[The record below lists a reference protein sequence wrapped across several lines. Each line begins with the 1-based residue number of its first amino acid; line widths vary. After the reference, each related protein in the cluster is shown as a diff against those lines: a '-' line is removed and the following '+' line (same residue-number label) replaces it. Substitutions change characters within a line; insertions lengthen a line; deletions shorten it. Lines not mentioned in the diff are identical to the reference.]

1 MKFLCGNCRTKYQ
14 IADEKVR
21 GKILTIRCK
30 KCGEK
35 VIVKE
40 SLAKKG
46 QTAIAPLAADVAKK
60 KAQKK
65 KAASI
70 SKAFESEMENPP
82 DDDSPTRVSSTVGGE
97 IEGAGDGIEW
107 FTAID
112 GNQNGP
118 FSFDELLRQIRA
130 EELVGR
136 NYVWHDG
143 FGPWIRVRDCDEL
156 KDFLKPPAPAKKA
169 TTPPPPPV
177 DEEEKEKEEEVVAL
191 TEADKKK
198 PDVNEGA
205 ISDEDKTV
213 AKTEDEQ
220 DGEVSGE
227 TISEPLGALKFDEMG
242 EADSALSADSFSSG
256 NESSDID
263 PDSLFRSV
271 ASSPEAEEGPREST
285 AVFVAAA
292 GVNAQKSRGKFGM
305 LIGVAVA
312 ASVAAGFYGLYT
324 GKISLGA
331 KVESPFARQQKKA
344 EPVKQAQTKK
354 LSAEE
359 QERLRQELTSKKKN
373 VSIADLARSGKKKVR
388 PRVVNQET
396 AGSTADEI
404 SGNSR
409 GGTEDA
415 LSIQFPKGSSEFS
428 KPKIKPMVPDTD
440 LSGMEVPSTGRLDQS
455 MISQVVNQRKSSM
468 QICYQRELRGN
479 SKLGGKVEFLVTV
492 EPTGTVSKSIVRT
505 EKFKGSG
512 LAECF
517 ADKIMSWRFPEFSG
531 QAQKIIVPFVLQK
544 RNTY

>member
-60 KAQKK
+60 KAEKK
-65 KAASI
+65 KASSI
-70 SKAFESEMENPP
+70 AKAFESEMASTP
-82 DDDSPTRVSSTVGGE
+82 DDDSPTRVSATVASNSE
-97 IEGAGDGIEW
+97 ASADGIEW

-112 GNQNGP
+112 GNQHGP

-130 EELVGR
+130 EELIGR

-143 FGPWIRVRDCDEL
+143 FGPWIRVRDCEDL
-156 KDFLKPPAPAKKA
+156 KDFLKTPAPAKKP
-169 TTPPPPPV
+169 TTPPPPPIDAE
-177 DEEEKEKEEEVVAL
+177 DEIVPL
-191 TEADKKK
+191 TVADKKK
-198 PDVNEGA
+198 PTEEEAPTSEEEAKLKDD
-205 ISDEDKTV
+205 DESKDDAET
-213 AKTEDEQ
+213 
-220 DGEVSGE
+220 SNE

-242 EADSALSADSFSSG
+242 EAESALSADSFSVG

-263 PDSLFRSV
+263 PDSLFRAV
-271 ASSPEAEEGPREST
+271 GSSAEAEEGPREST

-292 GVNAQKSRGKFGM
+292 GVNAQKSRGKLGM
-305 LIGVAVA
+305 VIGVAA
-312 ASVAAGFYGLYT
+312 AALLAVGVYSLYS
-324 GKISLGA
+324 GKISIGA
-331 KVESPFARQQKKA
+331 RVESPFAKKEKKA
-344 EPVKQAQTKK
+344 EPVKQAKTQK

-373 VSIADLARSGKKKVR
+373 LSIAELARSGKKKARARTVSEESAALDKDTSEG
-388 PRVVNQET
+388 V
-396 AGSTADEI
+396 
-404 SGNSR
+404 R
-409 GGTEDA
+409 GGSEDA
-415 LSIQFPKGSSEFS
+415 VSIQFPKGSSEFS

-455 MISQVVNQRKSSM
+455 MIRQVVNQRKSSM
-468 QICYQRELRGN
+468 GICYQRELRGN

-492 EPTGTVSKSIVRT
+492 EPSGTVSKSVVRT

>member
-14 IADEKVR
+14 ISDEKVR

-46 QTAIAPLAADVAKK
+46 QTAIAPLASDVSKKKAKK
-60 KAQKK
+60 KQ
-65 KAASI
+65 AAAI
-70 SKAFESEMENPP
+70 AKAFESEMAN
-82 DDDSPTRVSSTVGGE
+82 DDSPTRVSSTVGAE
-97 IEGAGDGIEW
+97 SSDTGDGIEW

-112 GNQNGP
+112 GNQHGP

-143 FGPWIRVRDCDEL
+143 FGPWIRVRDCDDL
-156 KDFLKPPAPAKKA
+156 KDFLKVPEAPKKMTA
-169 TTPPPPPV
+169 PPPPPI
-177 DEEEKEKEEEVVAL
+177 EEEESEKVIAL
-191 TEADKKK
+191 TEDDKKQE
-198 PDVNEGA
+198 PAHEESSESEENEVSQDSEDDTSAGA
-205 ISDEDKTV
+205 
-213 AKTEDEQ
+213 EDE
-220 DGEVSGE
+220 VSNE
-227 TISEPLGALKFDEMG
+227 TISEPLGALNFDEMG
-242 EADSALSADSFSSG
+242 EAESALSADSFSIG

-271 ASSPEAEEGPREST
+271 GSSAEAEEGPREST

-292 GVNAQKSRGKFGM
+292 GVNAQKSRGKLGM
-305 LIGVAVA
+305 AAGVAVA
-312 ASVAAGFYGLYT
+312 AMIAVGFYGLYS
-324 GKISLGA
+324 GKISLGT
-331 KVESPFARQQKKA
+331 KVESPFARKQKKS
-344 EPVKQAQTKK
+344 EPVQKTAAKA
-354 LSAEE
+354 LSPEE
-359 QERLRQELTSKKKN
+359 QERLRQELTTSKKKN
-373 VSIADLARSGKKKVR
+373 VSIAELARSGKKKVR
-388 PRVVNQET
+388 PRT
-396 AGSTADEI
+396 
-404 SGNSR
+404 GNSNSEQASDNTLSGAR
-409 GGTEDA
+409 GDSESA
-415 LSIQFPKGSSEFS
+415 VSIQFPKGSSEFS
-428 KPKIKPMVPDTD
+428 KPKIEPMVPDTD
-440 LSGMEVPSTGRLDQS
+440 LSGMELPSTGRLDQS
-455 MISQVVNQRKSSM
+455 MIRQVVNQRKSSM
-468 QICYQRELRGN
+468 GICYQRELRGN

-492 EPTGTVSKSIVRT
+492 EPTGTVSKSVVRT

>member
-35 VIVKE
+35 VLVKE

-60 KAQKK
+60 KAEKK
-65 KAASI
+65 KASSI
-70 SKAFESEMENPP
+70 SKAFESEMASPP
-82 DDDSPTRVSSTVGGE
+82 DDDSPTRVNATVGDDSGGPE
-97 IEGAGDGIEW
+97 DGIEW

-112 GNQNGP
+112 GNQHGP

-130 EELVGR
+130 EELIGR

-156 KDFLKPPAPAKKA
+156 KDFLKTPAPAKKP
-169 TTPPPPPV
+169 TVPPPPPSD
-177 DEEEKEKEEEVVAL
+177 DEDEIVPL
-191 TEADKKK
+191 TAADKKK
-198 PDVNEGA
+198 PTKEDASTSEEEEEAKLKGD
-205 ISDEDKTV
+205 SEPTDDEET
-213 AKTEDEQ
+213 
-220 DGEVSGE
+220 SNE
-227 TISEPLGALKFDEMG
+227 TISEPLGALNFDEMG
-242 EADSALSADSFSSG
+242 ESESALSADSFSAG

-263 PDSLFRSV
+263 PESLFRAV
-271 ASSPEAEEGPREST
+271 GSSAEAEEGPREST

-292 GVNAQKSRGKFGM
+292 GVNAKKSRGKLGM
-305 LIGVAVA
+305 VIGVAAAALVA
-312 ASVAAGFYGLYT
+312 VGFYSLYS
-324 GKISLGA
+324 GKISLGTR
-331 KVESPFARQQKKA
+331 VESPFVKKEKKA
-344 EPVKQAQTKK
+344 EPVQQAKTKK

-359 QERLRQELTSKKKN
+359 QERLRQELTSKKKSL
-373 VSIADLARSGKKKVR
+373 SIAELARSGKKKARPKTVSEESEDLENDTSEVVR
-388 PRVVNQET
+388 
-396 AGSTADEI
+396 GDS
-404 SGNSR
+404 
-409 GGTEDA
+409 EDA
-415 LSIQFPKGSSEFS
+415 VSIQFPKGSSEFS

-455 MISQVVNQRKSSM
+455 MIRQVVNQRKSSM
-468 QICYQRELRGN
+468 GICYQRELRGN

-492 EPTGTVSKSIVRT
+492 EPSGTVSKSIVRT